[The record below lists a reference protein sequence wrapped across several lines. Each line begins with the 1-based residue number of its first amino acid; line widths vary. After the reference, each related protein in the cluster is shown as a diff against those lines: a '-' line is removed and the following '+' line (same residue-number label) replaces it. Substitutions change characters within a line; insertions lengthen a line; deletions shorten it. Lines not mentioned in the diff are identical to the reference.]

1 MSNVALIRDHKGTL
15 HVTVSG
21 YYAAGMVVKQ
31 VVTSEDGSMAAVV
44 VVPLKDVTIAEQ
56 DNVVPFPTS

>member
-1 MSNVALIRDHKGTL
+1 MSNVALIRDHTGKL

-21 YYAAGMVVKQ
+21 HYAAGMVVKQ
-31 VVTSEDGSMAAVV
+31 IVSGDDGSMAAVV

-56 DNVVPFPTS
+56 DNVVPFPAG

>member
-1 MSNVALIRDHKGTL
+1 MSNIALIRDHKGTL

-21 YYAAGMVVKQ
+21 HYAAGMIVKQ
-31 VVTSEDGSMAAVV
+31 IVGGEDGSMAAVL

-56 DNVVPFPTS
+56 DNVVPFPS

>member
-1 MSNVALIRDHKGTL
+1 MSNVALIRDHTGKL

-21 YYAAGMVVKQ
+21 HYAAGMVVKQ
-31 VVTSEDGSMAAVV
+31 VMTGEDGAMAAIV

-56 DNVVPFPTS
+56 DNIVPFPRS